1 MWGIT
6 GRGARLG
13 DGRRT
18 TRMLQVGTTRIA
30 VRGPIEHA
38 VLDLSGELDFANA
51 AAVLE
56 LVGDLPHR
64 LVSIDL
70 AGLEFLDGAG
80 ARAVERLREG
90 RSVLHGE
97 RPAIIGASRSTERTL
112 RFVRS
117 RDSLLALS

>member
-1 MWGIT
+1 MWGMT

-13 DGRRT
+13 DGRRSGRT
-18 TRMLQVGTTRIA
+18 LQAGTTRIA
-30 VRGPIEHA
+30 VRGPVEHA

-51 AAVLE
+51 RDVLDLASE
-56 LVGDLPHR
+56 LPHR

-80 ARAVERLREG
+80 ARAIERLRSDRAE
-90 RSVLHGE
+90 LHGE
-97 RPAIIGASRSTERTL
+97 RPAVIGASRSTERTL

-117 RDSLLALS
+117 RQASLALS

>member
-18 TRMLQVGTTRIA
+18 GRTLQAGTTRIA
-30 VRGPIEHA
+30 VRGPVEHA

-51 AAVLE
+51 REVLE
-56 LVGDLPHR
+56 LTRALPHR

-70 AGLEFLDGAG
+70 AGLEFVDGAG
-80 ARAVERLREG
+80 ARAIERLRNE
-90 RSVLHGE
+90 RSQLQGE
-97 RPAIIGASRSTERTL
+97 RPAVIGASRSIERTL
-112 RFVRS
+112 RFVRN
-117 RDSLLALS
+117 RDGRLAVH